1 VKTRLRCTGTSCTN
15 SNCRHNNSMNDAIHE
30 NAQAA
35 KNACDQYIKA
45 IYDLQLKHGVWE
57 ENEDSSCST
66 YTCARYYDETGKVK
80 KYSQC

>member
-1 VKTRLRCTGTSCTN
+1 MTEEQLY
-15 SNCRHNNSMNDAIHE
+15 NNSMNDNIHE

-45 IYDLQLKHGVWE
+45 IYDLQLKLGVWE

-66 YTCARYYDETGKVK
+66 YTCVQYYDETGKVK